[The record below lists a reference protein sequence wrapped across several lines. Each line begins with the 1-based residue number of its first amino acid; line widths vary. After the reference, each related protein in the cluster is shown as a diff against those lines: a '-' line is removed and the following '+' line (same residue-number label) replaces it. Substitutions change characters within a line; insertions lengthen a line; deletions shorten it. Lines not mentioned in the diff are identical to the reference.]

1 MTIIQLNKNNHKK
14 NFLVSIL
21 MMVSIVMAVGGIFIY
36 NQLVSLRHEV
46 KKQENNIQQAEVQNA
61 ELKNNLYSVLN
72 EKNIESLIN
81 QQSLILEKNPNYLK
95 TQQIAKLQ
103 D

>member
-1 MTIIQLNKNNHKK
+1 MTIIQLNKNNHNK
-14 NFLVSIL
+14 NFLILIL
-21 MMVSIVMAVGGIFIY
+21 MMVSVVMAVWGIFIY

-61 ELKNNLYSVLN
+61 ELKNNLYSILN

-81 QQSLILEKNPNYLK
+81 QQSLILEKNPNYIK
-95 TQQIAKLQ
+95 TAKLTLN
-103 D
+103 

>member
-1 MTIIQLNKNNHKK
+1 
-14 NFLVSIL
+14 
-21 MMVSIVMAVGGIFIY
+21 MMVSVVMAVWGIFIY

-61 ELKNNLYSVLN
+61 ELKNNLYSILN

-81 QQSLILEKNPNYLK
+81 QQSLILEKNPNYIK
-95 TQQIAKLQ
+95 TAKLTLN
-103 D
+103 

>member
-14 NFLVSIL
+14 NFLISIL
-21 MMVSIVMAVGGIFIY
+21 MMVSVVMAVWGIFIY

-61 ELKNNLYSVLN
+61 ELKNNLYSILN

-81 QQSLILEKNPNYLK
+81 QQSLILEKNPNYIK
-95 TQQIAKLQ
+95 TAKLTLN
-103 D
+103 

>member
-21 MMVSIVMAVGGIFIY
+21 MAVSVVAAVWGIFIY

-46 KKQENNIQQAEVQNA
+46 KKQENSIQQAEVQNA
-61 ELKNNLYSVLN
+61 ELKNNLYSILN
-72 EKNIESLIN
+72 EKNIKSLIN
-81 QQSLILEKNPNYLK
+81 QQSLILEKNPNYLTK
-95 TQQIAKLQ
+95 KPLAAS

>member
-21 MMVSIVMAVGGIFIY
+21 MAVSVVAAVWGIFIY

-61 ELKNNLYSVLN
+61 ELKNNLYSILN

-81 QQSLILEKNPNYLK
+81 QQSLILEKNPNYLTK
-95 TQQIAKLQ
+95 KPLAAS

>member
-14 NFLVSIL
+14 NFSISIL
-21 MMVSIVMAVGGIFIY
+21 MMVSIVVAVWGIFLY

-61 ELKNNLYSVLN
+61 ELKNNLYSILD
-72 EKNIESLIN
+72 EKKLESLIN
-81 QQSLILEKNPNYLK
+81 QQSLVSDKNPEYLTK
-95 TQQIAKLQ
+95 KPLVVSR
-103 D
+103 

>member
-14 NFLVSIL
+14 NFLISIL
-21 MMVSIVMAVGGIFIY
+21 MMVSVVMAVFGIFIY

-61 ELKNNLYSVLN
+61 ELKNNLYSILN

-81 QQSLILEKNPNYLK
+81 QQSLILEKNPNYLTK
-95 TQQIAKLQ
+95 KPLATS

>member
-1 MTIIQLNKNNHKK
+1 
-14 NFLVSIL
+14 
-21 MMVSIVMAVGGIFIY
+21 MMVSVVIFVWGIFIY

-61 ELKNNLYSVLN
+61 ELKKNNLYSILN

-81 QQSLILEKNPNYLK
+81 QQSLILEKNPKYIK
-95 TQQIAKLQ
+95 TAKLTLN
-103 D
+103 